1 MIKELREAGRLLQG
15 SEGADAGFV
24 SDWKGRAGTSRSG
37 YPP

>member
-15 SEGADAGFV
+15 SEGADTGFV